1 MSVAKDNRS
10 TLNSEKTPFSAFLV
24 EYLAHLSVERGMS
37 DHTIKTYKRN
47 LTQYLLYLSDQG
59 ITSLNAVTKD
69 NVLNFIAQL
78 REEGYAASSV
88 DQKIAS
94 IKGFHKFLLAE
105 GLCDAHPADKLP
117 RFKRPERL
125 PEIISIE
132 RIETLLNQYDGKD
145 DAVSLR
151 DRAILEVLYGC
162 GLRVSEL
169 CNLEMGD
176 IMFEQEALRVMGKG
190 SKERIAPLGG
200 AAARALHVYIS
211 MGRDHLHVKRQ
222 LAPSSVKVFLST
234 RGNALARE
242 IVFRMVKE
250 AGERVGIKNLHPHT
264 LRHSYATHMLEG
276 GADLRSLQELLGH
289 ADLSTT
295 QIYTH
300 VDQRYMKEEYLLKH
314 PRARKRPLR

>member
-1 MSVAKDNRS
+1 MSRSKDTRS
-10 TLNSEKTPFSAFLV
+10 TLKCEKTPFAGFLM
-24 EYLAHLSVERGMS
+24 EYVAHLSVERGMS
-37 DHTIKTYKRN
+37 DHTLKTYKRN
-47 LTQYLLYLSDQG
+47 LNQYLLFLDGQD
-59 ITSLNAVTKD
+59 ITSLNAVTKED
-69 NVLNFIAQL
+69 VLNFVAQL

-105 GLCDAHPADKLP
+105 GLCEAHPADKLP

-125 PEIISIE
+125 PEIVSLE
-132 RIETLLNQYDGKD
+132 RIEALLNQFEGKD
-145 DAVSLR
+145 DPVSLR

-169 CNLEMGD
+169 CNLEMND
-176 IMFEQEALRVMGKG
+176 VMFEQEALRVMGKG

-200 AAARALHVYIS
+200 VAARALHEYIS
-211 MGRDHLHVKRQ
+211 RARDLLHVKHQ
-222 LAPSSVKVFLST
+222 LAPSSTKVFLST
-234 RGNALARE
+234 RGNPLARE
-242 IVFRMVKE
+242 IVFRMVKD
-250 AGERVGIKNLHPHT
+250 AGERAGIKNLHPHT

-300 VDQRYMKEEYLLKH
+300 VDQRYMREEYLLKH
-314 PRARKRPLR
+314 PRARKRLT

>member
-1 MSVAKDNRS
+1 MSRSKDTRS
-10 TLNSEKTPFSAFLV
+10 TLKCEKTPFAGFLM
-24 EYLAHLSVERGMS
+24 EYVAHLSVERGMS
-37 DHTIKTYKRN
+37 DHTLKTYKRN
-47 LTQYLLYLSDQG
+47 LNQYLLFLDGQD
-59 ITSLNAVTKD
+59 ITSLNAVTKED
-69 NVLNFIAQL
+69 VLNFVAQL

-105 GLCDAHPADKLP
+105 GLCEAHPADKLP

-125 PEIISIE
+125 PEIVSLE
-132 RIETLLNQYDGKD
+132 RIEALLNQFEGKD
-145 DAVSLR
+145 DPVSLR

-169 CNLEMGD
+169 CNLEMND
-176 IMFEQEALRVMGKG
+176 VMFEQEALRVMGKG

-200 AAARALHVYIS
+200 VAARALHEYILRA
-211 MGRDHLHVKRQ
+211 RDLLHVKHQ
-222 LAPSSVKVFLST
+222 LAPSSTKVFLST
-234 RGNALARE
+234 RGNPLARE
-242 IVFRMVKE
+242 IVFRMVKD
-250 AGERVGIKNLHPHT
+250 AGERAGIKNLHPHT

-300 VDQRYMKEEYLLKH
+300 VDQRYMREEYLLKH
-314 PRARKRPLR
+314 PRARKRLT

>member
-1 MSVAKDNRS
+1 MSRSKDTRS
-10 TLNSEKTPFSAFLV
+10 TLKCEKTPFAGFLM
-24 EYLAHLSVERGMS
+24 EYVAHLSVERGMS
-37 DHTIKTYKRN
+37 DHTLKTYKRN
-47 LTQYLLYLSDQG
+47 LNQYLLLLDEQDV
-59 ITSLNAVTKD
+59 TSLNAVTKED
-69 NVLNFIAQL
+69 VLNFVAQL

-105 GLCDAHPADKLP
+105 GLCEAHPADKLP

-125 PEIISIE
+125 PEIVSLE
-132 RIETLLNQYDGKD
+132 RIEALLNQFEGKD
-145 DAVSLR
+145 DPVSLR

-169 CNLEMGD
+169 CNLEMND
-176 IMFEQEALRVMGKG
+176 VMFEQEALRVMGKG

-200 AAARALHVYIS
+200 VAARALHEYILRA
-211 MGRDHLHVKRQ
+211 RDLLHVKHQ
-222 LAPSSVKVFLST
+222 LAPSSTKVFLST
-234 RGNALARE
+234 RGNPLARE
-242 IVFRMVKE
+242 IVFRMVKD
-250 AGERVGIKNLHPHT
+250 AGERAVIKNLHPHT

-300 VDQRYMKEEYLLKH
+300 VDQRYMREEYLLKH
-314 PRARKRPLR
+314 PRARKRLT

>member
-1 MSVAKDNRS
+1 MSRSKDTRS
-10 TLNSEKTPFSAFLV
+10 TLKCEKTPFAGFLM
-24 EYLAHLSVERGMS
+24 EYVAHLSVERGMS
-37 DHTIKTYKRN
+37 DHTLKTYKRN
-47 LTQYLLYLSDQG
+47 LNQYLLFLDGQD
-59 ITSLNAVTKD
+59 ITSLNAVTKED
-69 NVLNFIAQL
+69 VLNFVAQL

-105 GLCDAHPADKLP
+105 GLCEAHPADKLP

-125 PEIISIE
+125 PEIVSLE
-132 RIETLLNQYDGKD
+132 RIEALLNQFEGKD
-145 DAVSLR
+145 DPVSLR

-169 CNLEMGD
+169 CNLEMND
-176 IMFEQEALRVMGKG
+176 VMFEQEALRVMGKG

-200 AAARALHVYIS
+200 VAARALHEYIS
-211 MGRDHLHVKRQ
+211 RARDLLHVKHQ
-222 LAPSSVKVFLST
+222 LAPSSTKVFLST
-234 RGNALARE
+234 RGNPLARE
-242 IVFRMVKE
+242 IVFRMVKD
-250 AGERVGIKNLHPHT
+250 AGERAVIKNLHPHT

-300 VDQRYMKEEYLLKH
+300 VDQRYMREEYLLKH
-314 PRARKRPLR
+314 PRARKRLT

>member
-1 MSVAKDNRS
+1 MSRSKDTRS
-10 TLNSEKTPFSAFLV
+10 TLKCEKTPFAGFLM
-24 EYLAHLSVERGMS
+24 EYVAHLSVERGMS
-37 DHTIKTYKRN
+37 DHTLKTYKRN
-47 LTQYLLYLSDQG
+47 LNQYLLFLDEQDV
-59 ITSLNAVTKD
+59 TSLNAVTKED
-69 NVLNFIAQL
+69 VLNFVAQL

-105 GLCDAHPADKLP
+105 GLCEAHPADKLP

-125 PEIISIE
+125 PEIVSLE
-132 RIETLLNQYDGKD
+132 RIEALLNQFEGKD
-145 DAVSLR
+145 DPVSLR

-169 CNLEMGD
+169 CNLEMND
-176 IMFEQEALRVMGKG
+176 VMFEQEALRVMGKG

-200 AAARALHVYIS
+200 VAARALHEYIS
-211 MGRDHLHVKRQ
+211 RGRNLLHVKHQ
-222 LAPSSVKVFLST
+222 LAPSSTKVFLST
-234 RGNALARE
+234 RGNPLARE
-242 IVFRMVKE
+242 IVFRMVKD
-250 AGERVGIKNLHPHT
+250 AGERAGIKNLHPHT

-300 VDQRYMKEEYLLKH
+300 VDQRYMREEYLLKH
-314 PRARKRPLR
+314 PRARKRLT